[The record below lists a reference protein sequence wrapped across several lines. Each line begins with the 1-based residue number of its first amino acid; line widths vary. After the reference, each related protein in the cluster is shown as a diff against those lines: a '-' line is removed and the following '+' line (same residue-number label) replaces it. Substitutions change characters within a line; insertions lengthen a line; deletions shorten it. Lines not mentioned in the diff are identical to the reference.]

1 MTSAQRSREDLGV
14 LILAAGLS
22 SRMGR
27 PKMLLP
33 WQGSTVIQSVVN
45 AYISCGIGE
54 IIVVTGGV
62 RQEIEKLLFGLPVRL
77 VYNPLF
83 ENGEMLDSLKI
94 GLRSFSEGIKAAM
107 IALGDQPRIRQ
118 REIEMVVDGYLHSQ
132 ASLVVPS
139 YQMRRGHPWVIE
151 KPLWDDLLNLEIPR
165 TLRTFLQENAG
176 AIHYINVDTPSILID
191 MDTPDDYERLK
202 SE

>member
-1 MTSAQRSREDLGV
+1 MTPAQRNREELGV

-33 WQGSTVIQSVVN
+33 WQDTTVIQWVVN
-45 AYISCGIGE
+45 TYISSGISE
-54 IIVVTGGV
+54 IIVVTGGM
-62 RQEIEKLLFGLPVRL
+62 RHEIENLLSSLPVRI
-77 VYNPLF
+77 VFNPIF
-83 ENGEMLDSLKI
+83 ENGEMLDSLKL
-94 GLRSFSEGIKAAM
+94 GLRSFSEEIKAAM

-118 REIEMVVDGYLHSQ
+118 TEIEMVVDGYLHSQ

-139 YQMRRGHPWVIE
+139 YQMRRGHPWVVE

-165 TLRTFLQENAG
+165 TLRTFLQENVV
-176 AIHYINVDTPSILID
+176 AIHYIDVDTPSILMD

-202 SE
+202 RE